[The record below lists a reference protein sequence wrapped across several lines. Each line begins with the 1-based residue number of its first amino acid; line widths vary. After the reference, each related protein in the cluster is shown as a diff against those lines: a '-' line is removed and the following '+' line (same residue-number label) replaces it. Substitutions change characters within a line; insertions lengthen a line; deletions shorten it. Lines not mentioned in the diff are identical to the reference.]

1 VKSPVPI
8 NRPAQRLSLSAILRT
23 WADFIDETVCVLSR
37 GESISI
43 SGKRCL
49 THAAD
54 RMREAA
60 EVLQ

>member
-1 VKSPVPI
+1 VKGAAPTNNSTKLP
-8 NRPAQRLSLSAILRT
+8 SLSAILRT
-23 WADFIDETVCVLSR
+23 WADFIDEAVCALSR

-49 THAAD
+49 NHAAD

>member
-1 VKSPVPI
+1 VNSAEPI
-8 NRPAQRLSLSAILRT
+8 NRPAQGRSLSVILRT
-23 WADFIDETVCVLSR
+23 WADFIEEAVCVLSR

-49 THAAD
+49 IHAAD

>member
-1 VKSPVPI
+1 VKDPATINSPA
-8 NRPAQRLSLSAILRT
+8 RRLSLSAILRT

-37 GESISI
+37 GESLSV

-49 THAAD
+49 IQAAD

-60 EVLQ
+60 EALR